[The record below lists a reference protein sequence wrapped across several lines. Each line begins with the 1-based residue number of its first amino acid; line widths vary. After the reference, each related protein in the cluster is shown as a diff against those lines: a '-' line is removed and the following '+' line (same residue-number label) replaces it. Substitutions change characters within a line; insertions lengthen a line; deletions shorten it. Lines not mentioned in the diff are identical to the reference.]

1 MKVGIFSFFKR
12 EAHLGEISS
21 KVSCC
26 SSGDDDKCN
35 CPCGLACGPYNKI
48 GFTYNYSTLS

>member
-1 MKVGIFSFFKR
+1 MKVGIFSFFKH

-26 SSGDDDKCN
+26 SDGGSGCGGGGDKC
-35 CPCGLACGPYNKI
+35 CRSCGFRVRRDC
-48 GFTYNYSTLS
+48 S